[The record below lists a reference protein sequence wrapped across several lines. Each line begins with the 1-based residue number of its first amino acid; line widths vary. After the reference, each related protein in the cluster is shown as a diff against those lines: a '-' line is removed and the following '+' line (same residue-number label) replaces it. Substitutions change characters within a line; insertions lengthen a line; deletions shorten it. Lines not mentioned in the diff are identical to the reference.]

1 MKRLYNFTYPPIVL
15 SVILFFILESFC
27 FAQNG
32 SNSDWLVLGDFAPK
46 WNLYWKKRV
55 LADHANRDRIINE
68 GTDHVLEM
76 VSENSA
82 SGFWREWKVKAVE
95 SGKITW
101 RWKVKTSLTQN
112 HREREKKGD
121 DYAARVF
128 VVFETHFFNW
138 RTRSICYIW
147 AGQESPGSIYKNP
160 YSDSVGQI
168 VLQSGN
174 RNAGKW
180 VREERD
186 FIEDYKRYFKKD
198 PDHVSAF
205 AVMVDTDNTR
215 SQTRAWFDDLKVKI
229 NRDQKANDR
238 RQE

>member
-1 MKRLYNFTYPPIVL
+1 M
-15 SVILFFILESFC
+15 LFLIFESFC
-27 FAQNG
+27 FAEND
-32 SNSDWLVLGDFAPK
+32 SNSDWLVLGDFSPK

-55 LADHANRDRIINE
+55 LADRANRHRIVNE
-68 GTDHVLEM
+68 GDDHVLEM
-76 VSENSA
+76 VSDNSA
-82 SGFWREWKVKAVE
+82 SGFWRKWKVKAVK

-101 RWKVKTSLTQN
+101 RWKIKTSLTQN

-138 RTRSICYIW
+138 KTKSICYVW
-147 AGQESPGSIYKNP
+147 AGQELPGSIYKNP

-174 RNAGKW
+174 RNAGAW

-186 FIEDYKRYFKKD
+186 FVADYKRYFKKD
-198 PDHVSAF
+198 PDYVSAF
-205 AVMVDTDNTR
+205 AVMVDTDNTH
-215 SQTRAWFDDLKVKI
+215 SETRAWFHDLKVKI
-229 NRDQKANDR
+229 NRD
-238 RQE
+238 